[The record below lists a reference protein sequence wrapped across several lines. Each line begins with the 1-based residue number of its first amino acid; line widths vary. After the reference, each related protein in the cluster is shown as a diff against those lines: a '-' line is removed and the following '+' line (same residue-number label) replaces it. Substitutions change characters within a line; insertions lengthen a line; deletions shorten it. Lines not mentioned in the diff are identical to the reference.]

1 MSIYGKG
8 TDPKLAL
15 LVQLWPIFSS
25 WRGPKSIKITSSAEK
40 LKPLSHP
47 NMSKW
52 SLHLNIYIHKYIHIH
67 IRTYIHN
74 TRLVFAIFGMCL
86 PGNRVGSQVRGV
98 KSKFDKYYFI
108 HTINGHLPVQ
118 KIWFKYFPVFA
129 AINHK
134 GHFRK
139 VLTGIFKFG
148 WFSWYNSYIFKKVK
162 LNYLIQ
168 NWWFNWHQFQIP
180 PKKTK
185 KLVCTFIIAL
195 FRFETN
201 LIE

>member
-52 SLHLNIYIHKYIHIH
+52 SLHLNIYIHKHIHIH

-195 FRFETN
+195 FNRP
-201 LIE
+201 I

>member
-1 MSIYGKG
+1 M
-8 TDPKLAL
+8 
-15 LVQLWPIFSS
+15 
-25 WRGPKSIKITSSAEK
+25 
-40 LKPLSHP
+40 
-47 NMSKW
+47 
-52 SLHLNIYIHKYIHIH
+52 HIH
-67 IRTYIHN
+67 IDTYIHN
-74 TRLVFAIFGMCL
+74 TRLVFAIFRMFL

-98 KSKFDKYYFI
+98 KWKFDKYYFI

-162 LNYLIQ
+162 LNYLMQ
-168 NWWFNWHQFQIP
+168 NWWFDWHQYQIP
-180 PKKTK
+180 RKKSQKASMHFYNRPFSFWGQFNWIKVLPLFQTILDSWK
-185 KLVCTFIIAL
+185 ISSKSVWSRKISLFKQRKGFADQSRSKDTFL
-195 FRFETN
+195 
-201 LIE
+201 